1 MLCANSRMTAAAL
14 QATEKRIKDETKPE
28 LLRDVG
34 LSLFGKKKRKRIAGV
49 LVPQLLL
56 TDPFDDNSKRGH
68 PY

>member
-34 LSLFGKKKRKRIAGV
+34 LSLFGKKKKRKE
-49 LVPQLLL
+49 LQE
-56 TDPFDDNSKRGH
+56 S
-68 PY
+68 

>member
-28 LLRDVG
+28 LLRCRAI
-34 LSLFGKKKRKRIAGV
+34 LIWEETKKKRIAGV